1 MMFLGGKTMVCNRCV
16 KQDVCRHKEQAEEA
30 EEKIKHCY
38 PYMEI
43 DCRHR
48 ELATQA
54 QIDKMKD
61 CGWVE

>member
-1 MMFLGGKTMVCNRCV
+1 MVCNRCV
-16 KQDVCRHKEQAEEA
+16 KQDVCIYKELTERQ
-30 EEKIKHCY
+30 EKEFSDH
-38 PYMEI
+38 PNLEI
-43 DCRHR
+43 DCKHR